1 MATNQQKTANLYQV
15 FGTNLAGNI
24 DSLTIANITATG
36 SANLGIIDN
45 VYIGGGS
52 NAQILQTDG
61 NGGLSWTNPGGGG
74 GGGIPGGSNTEIQ
87 YNNNGAF
94 DGVPILKYDGSNIS
108 LGAVGNVKI
117 TGGSSGYYLS
127 TNGSGDLQWA
137 VGTSSNGAGTVTS
150 VNLLAGAGMA
160 VAGGPITSF
169 GNITVTNTGVTKLT
183 AGTGITLTGTT
194 GNITITSSGSGGTVT
209 SVGGDG
215 SGLGFTLTGTVT
227 TSGNLLLTT
236 PTDAELKTTLGIDA
250 LGNVANVSLNGN
262 VNEFLTGTG
271 TFANI
276 AVPTG
281 NIANVNLN
289 GFASTVLSGAG
300 TWITPNA
307 GTVTSVSGN
316 GAGLGF
322 TLGSTVTG
330 SGNINLTVPT
340 AATLRSGLNIGNVA
354 NLNLNGNGL
363 QVLSGSGLYIAPG
376 TVKSIGLIGGA
387 GISVANTPV
396 TDTGN
401 ITVVNTGVTSLT
413 NGGNITVSSSNG
425 AVTITGKAGTVTSVS
440 ATAGTGISVTG
451 SPITSAGTLN
461 IVNTG
466 VTSLISGGNISL
478 SSANGAVT
486 ITSSAS
492 NQVFNMSYATENVT
506 LGGVL
511 TGIYNYSLL
520 DNSITFN
527 TSAATGN
534 VTLNFRGDSTTTLN
548 SLLST
553 GTSITATYIMTTGI
567 TGYIV
572 SAVNIDGIAQTINWV
587 SNIVPY
593 QIPLTKMSFTFTI
606 IKIATSSYTV
616 LGSAT
621 RFG

>member
-1 MATNQQKTANLYQV
+1 M
-15 FGTNLAGNI
+15 
-24 DSLTIANITATG
+24 
-36 SANLGIIDN
+36 
-45 VYIGGGS
+45 
-52 NAQILQTDG
+52 
-61 NGGLSWTNPGGGG
+61 
-74 GGGIPGGSNTEIQ
+74 
-87 YNNNGAF
+87 
-94 DGVPILKYDGSNIS
+94 
-108 LGAVGNVKI
+108 
-117 TGGSSGYYLS
+117 
-127 TNGSGDLQWA
+127 
-137 VGTSSNGAGTVTS
+137 
-150 VNLLAGAGMA
+150 
-160 VAGGPITSF
+160 
-169 GNITVTNTGVTKLT
+169 
-183 AGTGITLTGTT
+183 
-194 GNITITSSGSGGTVT
+194 
-209 SVGGDG
+209 
-215 SGLGFTLTGTVT
+215 
-227 TSGNLLLTT
+227 
-236 PTDAELKTTLGIDA
+236 
-250 LGNVANVSLNGN
+250 
-262 VNEFLTGTG
+262 
-271 TFANI
+271 
-276 AVPTG
+276 PTG